1 MAYTALY
8 RKFRPTG
15 FDEVK
20 GQEHIVRTIK
30 NQLKTGRLGHAYLFC
45 GTRGTGK
52 TTIAKILA
60 KVVNCQNPVDG
71 SPCGECPSCKAVAD
85 GTSMNVVEIDAAS
98 NNGVEHVRNIIEQI
112 SYSPAE
118 GKYKVYIIDEVH
130 MLSNQAFNALL
141 KTLEE
146 PPEYV
151 IFILATT
158 EVNKIPITVLSR
170 CQRFDFHRITVDTL
184 KDRMRELVD
193 KEGASVTEEALSY
206 IAKTAD
212 GSLRD
217 ALSLLDQC
225 MAFYMN
231 QELTLDNVLEVLGA
245 VDNSVFTAM
254 LKAIEARKVED
265 ALAIVEQVV
274 MQGRDLNQFVTD
286 FTWYIRN
293 LLLIKNTDNMGDVLD
308 MSANTIQEMKE
319 VGQDISSGKMIR
331 YIRILSEL
339 SSTLRYSSQ
348 KRVIV
353 EVAFIKLCRPQM
365 EQNMDAIIDRLNQ
378 IEETLVSGHP
388 VTAIEKEGPEAV
400 AAAIASAP
408 KPVLNRAQL
417 PKAVPE
423 DIKQVVSAFRSI
435 VSEVRSGLAREY
447 LNKSNLNLAGDKLQ
461 IVFSQEIGYMFYKEE
476 DKLEELKNIIADRFG
491 KQIEIDVAFN
501 DTNRPYEESFVDLEK
516 LVNMELTIEEE

>member
-1 MAYTALY
+1 MSYTALY

-15 FDEVK
+15 FDDVK

-30 NQLKTGRLGHAYLFC
+30 NQLKTGRIGHAYLFC

-71 SPCGECPSCKAVAD
+71 SPCGECPSCKAVAE

-112 SYSPAE
+112 SYSPTE

-130 MLSNQAFNALL
+130 MLSNAAFNALL

-170 CQRFDFHRITVDTL
+170 CQRFDFHRITVDVI
-184 KDRMRELVD
+184 KDRMRELVEI
-193 KEGASVTEEALSY
+193 EGASVTEGALSY

-212 GSLRD
+212 GSMRD

-231 QELTLDNVLEVLGA
+231 QELTLENVLEVLGA

-254 LKAIEARKVED
+254 LKAIEERKVED
-265 ALAIVEQVV
+265 ALMIIEQVV
-274 MQGRDLNQFVTD
+274 MQGRDLNQFVID

-293 LLLIKNTDNMGDVLD
+293 LLLTKNTDNMGDVLD
-308 MSANTIQEMKE
+308 MSANTIQEMKA
-319 VGQDISSGKMIR
+319 VSQDISSAKLIR

-339 SSTLRYSSQ
+339 SSTLRYASQ
-348 KRVIV
+348 KRIMV
-353 EVAFIKLCRPQM
+353 EVAMIKLCRPQM

-378 IEETLVSGHP
+378 IEETLVNGRP
-388 VTAIEKEGPEAV
+388 VTAIESEGPEAV
-400 AAAIASAP
+400 AKAMASAP

-417 PKAVPE
+417 PKAIPE
-423 DIKQVVSAFRSI
+423 DIKQVVANFRSM
-435 VSEVRSGLAREY
+435 VSEVNSGLAREY
-447 LNKSNLNLAGDKLQ
+447 LNKSNLNLSGDKLQ

-476 DKLEELKNIIADRFG
+476 DKLEELKNIIAERIG
-491 KQIEIDVAFN
+491 KQIEIDIAFN
-501 DTNRPYEESFVDLEK
+501 DTNRPYEESYADLEK